1 MNRQF
6 AAVGLAGL
14 LAVGAYFGLRQTDS
28 EPAPPLE
35 QALAPMGPDRV
46 QIPLRIGKGST
57 LGTMLSG
64 TGFSAN
70 AVREAAL
77 EHYDLARIRPDREL
91 TLVYSDAEPEPVALS
106 YVLDEDRTLFV
117 EQEADALVARVEE
130 VQYEVALD
138 SRHLVLESSLWQA
151 GLDAGLR
158 PIDLV
163 RLAEIFE
170 YELDFNTE
178 LREGATFDL
187 VAEVLSAAG
196 RKSKL
201 GALHAVRLVNG
212 DKEVVAVRHLVDDE
226 ETFYHPDGTGMTR
239 PFLRSPLE
247 FSARVTSAF
256 NPKRFHP
263 VLKTRR
269 PHNGTDFGAPT
280 GTRVR
285 SVAAGTVT
293 YAGRN
298 GGHGNYVKIKHEGPH
313 ETSYSHLSKIKV
325 KKGATVRQGQLIGL
339 VGTTGL
345 STGPHLHYQMWK
357 NGRYVDAM
365 NEPLPS
371 STPIA
376 RSKLAAFKETADRYV
391 PMLDSAPE

>member
-1 MNRQF
+1 MNPRLVVVVAGVLVAV
-6 AAVGLAGL
+6 AAVFAMRPTEL
-14 LAVGAYFGLRQTDS
+14 
-28 EPAPPLE
+28 APPPELE
-35 QALAPMGPDRV
+35 ASLPPLGPDSV
-46 QIPLRIGKGST
+46 QIPLRIGRGGT
-57 LGTMLSG
+57 LGTVLAG
-64 TGFSAN
+64 TGFSGH

-77 EHYDLARIRPDREL
+77 EHYDLANIRPDREL
-91 TLVYSDAEPEPVALS
+91 TLVYADGQHEPVALT
-106 YVLDEDRTLFV
+106 YVLDEDRTLVV
-117 EQEADALVARVEE
+117 EHEDGALVAHVDE
-130 VQYEVALD
+130 VQYEVAVD
-138 SRHLVLESSLWQA
+138 SRHLKLESSLWQA

-163 RLAEIFE
+163 RLAKIFE

-187 VAEVLSAAG
+187 VAEVLSASG

-212 DKEVVAVRHLVDDE
+212 DKEIVAVRHVVGEE

-247 FSARVTSAF
+247 FSARITSGF

-263 VLKTRR
+263 VLKKRR

-365 NEPLPS
+365 HEPLPS
-371 STPIA
+371 STPLA
-376 RSKLAAFKETADRYV
+376 KAELPAFELAASEWV
-391 PMLDSAPE
+391 PMLEAQE